1 MFEPPVN
8 REFAKYTLSRHGLSV
23 RSASMAVLS
32 WKTPSR
38 FGADVPRA
46 TVTLRLNSLPSFTV
60 APPGPSGLANV
71 ATQTS
76 PNVFADPAGSPDA
89 SAPANNRPS
98 ASQASTGS
106 PAVAVRIL
114 ARSAYGDWS
123 SG

>member
-8 REFAKYTLSRHGLSV
+8 RELAKYTLSRHELSV
-23 RSASMAVLS
+23 RSTSMAVLS
-32 WKTPSR
+32 WKTPRR
-38 FGADVPRA
+38 FGAEVPRA

-60 APPGPSGLANV
+60 APPGPSGLTKV

-76 PNVFADPAGSPDA
+76 PNVFFDPAGSPDD
-89 SAPANNRPS
+89 SEPANSRPC
-98 ASQASTGS
+98 ASHASTGS

-114 ARSAYGDWS
+114 ARAAYGEVS